1 MSGSAAASSFGIF
14 ASHRTGPVA
23 CLTRPPTSRGRCSCR
38 LALYRPR
45 VVDIDLDILAGK
57 GRHGHLRRAL
67 RRAKA
72 VPCALRN
79 DGDRASAKLEELRRP
94 AVAHDFQ
101 GHSAVEDV
109 NQLVAGEMAFPMIF
123 PRGLDG
129 QKEAVAVGSQ
139 LCDAS
144 LAIGHRRTG
153 GPSEHS
159 QLREFCVEIDYA
171 GRSACHFSLQSMT
184 AVCGEAPS
192 LMPAGALP
200 SEGRRHR
207 ARYARW
213 DWASRTLP
221 SRPPKSESGATHPA
235 E

>member
-1 MSGSAAASSFGIF
+1 MRPSVITATSAGSSASVTVMSGSALTLAFGIF

-79 DGDRASAKLEELRRP
+79 DGDRSSAKLEELRRP

-109 NQLVAGEMAFPMIF
+109 NQLIAGEMAFPMRSF
-123 PRGLDG
+123 PEDLRA
-129 QKEAVAVGSQ
+129 K
-139 LCDAS
+139 
-144 LAIGHRRTG
+144 RR
-153 GPSEHS
+153 
-159 QLREFCVEIDYA
+159 
-171 GRSACHFSLQSMT
+171 
-184 AVCGEAPS
+184 
-192 LMPAGALP
+192 
-200 SEGRRHR
+200 
-207 ARYARW
+207 
-213 DWASRTLP
+213 P
-221 SRPPKSESGATHPA
+221 SR
-235 E
+235 